1 MLPAMLLA
9 AKLVVLDRCL
19 DRRSSGFQ
27 APFLP
32 FWSVLEHP
40 DLALIWSRLLGML
53 FVGGAL
59 LLLFNISPRIGA
71 GCAGGALVL
80 DTLAGRLRF
89 SNSALLFD
97 LILIVAALSSPDDRA
112 RIVLR
117 AQLFLVYFGAALNKL
132 LHPDWH
138 DGQYFA
144 FWTREILQLN
154 WFTQIDTLAGGR
166 FSVFMGWLTIGIESA
181 LACLVLWTRQ
191 TRIFLSLG
199 LTFHVGMLVF
209 TGGVISWVFLHTML
223 LAFLPFWTG
232 PVSPTAQEVASTT
245 PLRALLA
252 WPSASDVRPRLAH
265 AAFAIALVCFR

>member
-1 MLPAMLLA
+1 MLLA

-19 DRRSSGFQ
+19 DRRYDGFQ

-40 DLALIWSRLLGML
+40 DLAAIWSRLLGML

-59 LLLFNISPRIGA
+59 LLLFNLAPRVGA
-71 GCAGGALVL
+71 GCAGAALVL

-97 LILIVAALSSPDDRA
+97 LILIVAALSHPEDRA
-112 RIVLR
+112 RLVLR
-117 AQLFLVYFGAALNKL
+117 AQLFLVYFGACLNKL

-144 FWTREILQLN
+144 FWTKEILHLQ
-154 WFTQIDTLAGGR
+154 WFTQIDSFTGGR
-166 FSVFMGWLTIGIESA
+166 FSVLMGWVTIGIEGT
-181 LACLVLWTRQ
+181 LAGLVLWARQ
-191 TRIFLSLG
+191 TRIFLVLG
-199 LTFHVGMLVF
+199 LAFHIGMLVF
-209 TGGVISWVFLHTML
+209 TGGAISWVFLHTML

-232 PVSPTAQEVASTT
+232 HVSPTARELASTT

-252 WPSASDVRPRLAH
+252 WPVTSDVHSRLAH
-265 AAFAIALVCFR
+265 AAFAVALVCFR